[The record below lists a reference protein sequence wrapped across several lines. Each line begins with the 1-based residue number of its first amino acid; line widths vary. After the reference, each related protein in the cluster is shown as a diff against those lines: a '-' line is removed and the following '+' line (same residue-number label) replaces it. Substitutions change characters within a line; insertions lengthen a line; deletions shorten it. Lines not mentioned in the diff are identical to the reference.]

1 MVPMCQKMEKSL
13 MAGDFAV
20 KCQSGELVT
29 RRNDVKAEQQADDLI
44 EVVMVILKTTL
55 EPYEALLLPSTVT
68 QLLNEV
74 AGVFGS
80 RLESAMV
87 KVKYTQQGVLQL
99 DKVIRAL
106 CNELI
111 NQGGSE
117 IRTNFSKANHLIAI
131 LSCDDVEVKGLCDR

>member
-1 MVPMCQKMEKSL
+1 MPLCQKMEKSL

-20 KCQSGELVT
+20 TYESGELVT
-29 RRNDVKAEQQADDLI
+29 NRNDMKAEQQADDLI
-44 EVVMVILKTTL
+44 EVIMVILKTTI
-55 EPYEALLLPSTVT
+55 EPYEALLLPNTST

-74 AGVFGS
+74 AGVFSS
-80 RLESAMV
+80 RLESAML
-87 KVKYTQQGVLQL
+87 KVKYSQQGVLQL

-117 IRTNFSKANHLIAI
+117 IRTNFSKVNHLIAI
-131 LSCDDVEVKGLCDR
+131 LSCDDVKIEDVCYR